1 MRDNYFDKM
10 TFKLEITPEEVTK
23 LVWAVIYAKLDDE
36 EYIKN
41 YPDDKELI
49 GKLKKEIDI
58 YQAILD
64 KLRQAK

>member
-1 MRDNYFDKM
+1 MSDNYFDDM
-10 TFKLEITPEEVTK
+10 TFKLEFTSKEVTR
-23 LVWAVIYAKLDDE
+23 LVSAIILAKVDDE
-36 EYIKN
+36 QYIKN

-49 GKLKKEIDI
+49 GNLKKEIDM